1 MKSPTPGATLTN
13 PQLKAM
19 RAIAHQLKPVVT
31 VAQNGLS
38 ESVSR
43 EIDQALERH
52 ELIKLKIAV
61 GDREVRQQLSDEIC
75 QATGAQRVQS
85 VGNVVVLYRAAR
97 KPDPRLS
104 NLLRFSA

>member
-1 MKSPTPGATLTN
+1 MKSSAAGATLTN

-38 ESVSR
+38 PSVSR

-52 ELIKLKIAV
+52 ESIKLKIAV

-75 QATGAQRVQS
+75 RTARAQAVQS

-97 KPDPRLS
+97 KPDSRLS
-104 NLLRFSA
+104 NLLRFNA